1 MSRFANRD
9 EQQAF
14 IADSDRIFT
23 MLINKLSPEK
33 QLEAKN
39 LVDQHYVTW
48 KKILQLPVEKNV
60 SELVDKDVC
69 RLEKLYDEL
78 KNSVQFEVCAS
89 DQLTFPQESSTIDEC
104 ISNIQDI
111 RKLEKHTQH
120 RERMVQ
126 YQLGCEIYRLKRLCK
141 TKKHFEIVVK
151 ESLKYSCSYA
161 YFLMKLYEACNKF
174 VNLRFTTISV
184 NKLMRDFSNLVEL
197 MEQDLAFWS
206 PPSNISTPTGSC
218 IN

>member
-1 MSRFANRD
+1 MSVV
-9 EQQAF
+9 
-14 IADSDRIFT
+14 I
-23 MLINKLSPEK
+23 LLSYLSNGVR
-33 QLEAKN
+33 QTSAGL
-39 LVDQHYVTW
+39 
-48 KKILQLPVEKNV
+48 
-60 SELVDKDVC
+60 
-69 RLEKLYDEL
+69 RL
-78 KNSVQFEVCAS
+78 A
-89 DQLTFPQESSTIDEC
+89 
-104 ISNIQDI
+104 I
-111 RKLEKHTQH
+111 RKFISGLFAIATNSAKLRLTI
-120 RERMVQ
+120 RKFINRSFSERMVQ